1 MSSDNLPAKR
11 TGAFVAGDRGHMT
24 VIDRDGRTEARL
36 RQFLD
41 RLDAESP
48 FYRARLAECGTGT
61 AIERLGRLPPTSRAD
76 YRGPLAAEALA
87 GLGRECFVTDRSSGS
102 TSRPVLRFCR
112 GADDLAEQAETERVF
127 RRAGL
132 GPGDH
137 LVCIDVGAAAISDF
151 YQRAARA
158 LGVERFTFLHL
169 TEDDAPAWLALQRL
183 EPTAVLAIPSL
194 IARGGERPLALWP
207 EGRSPVRIC
216 ITVGE
221 LLLPRQRTA
230 IAHAWGCRVCT
241 FFGTTETGG
250 FASECGTADGCHFH
264 PESTV
269 VGLAD
274 PAWVDP
280 LTAEGELLLS
290 TPDIRTQPVL
300 NYRTGDRVRVSVGA
314 CTCGE
319 RTPRLWPLGRDTETF
334 VFAGEKFTYDAFLE
348 ALRVV
353 APTLDACS
361 ILVGPTTQRP
371 VRLTFHL
378 PEKLRRHEKALRAAL
393 TNGIF
398 ELDALCRYGMVE
410 VQLAF
415 RGRLPLGNRK
425 GIRLARA
432 RTER

>member
-1 MSSDNLPAKR
+1 MSGDNVLAER
-11 TGAFVAGDRGHMT
+11 VGELVTGERGGIT
-24 VIDRDGRTEARL
+24 VVDRDGRAEARL
-36 RQFLD
+36 RLLFD
-41 RLDAESP
+41 RLDAASP
-48 FYRARLAECGTGT
+48 LYRSRLAKCGGGT
-61 AIERLGRLPPTSRAD
+61 ALERLGRLPATSRAD

-87 GLGRECFVTDRSSGS
+87 GLGRESFVTDRSSGS

-137 LVCIDVGAAAISDF
+137 LVCIDVGAASIHDF

-158 LGVERFTFLHL
+158 IGIERFTFLHL

-207 EGRSPVRIC
+207 DGCSPVRTC

-221 LLLPRQRTA
+221 LLAPRQRAA
-230 IAHAWGCRVCT
+230 ISNAWGCAVVA

-250 FASECGTADGCHFH
+250 FASECATADGCHFH

-269 VGLAD
+269 VGVAS
-274 PAWVDP
+274 PTWVDP
-280 LTAEGELLLS
+280 LTVEGELLLS
-290 TPDIRTQPVL
+290 TPDIRTQAVL
-300 NYRTGDRVRVSVGA
+300 KYRTGDRVRVTVAA
-314 CTCGE
+314 CACGE
-319 RTPRLWPLGRDTETF
+319 RTPRLWPLGRDAETF

-361 ILVGPTTQRP
+361 ILVGSMTHRP

-378 PEKLRRHEKALRAAL
+378 PETLRRNEAALRAAL
-393 TNGIF
+393 TDGIF

-410 VQLAF
+410 VELVFQT
-415 RGRLPLGNRK
+415 RLPLGNRK
-425 GIRLARA
+425 GIRLAA
-432 RTER
+432 TT